1 MNYGELLFS
10 LLVSLQTVFKKKI
23 NIQNVSFPQILA
35 ISIIEYE
42 GVDMSTIAERLG
54 IDNSTATR
62 LINGME
68 SIGWLKREVSNNDKR
83 VIKVFLT
90 EEGNNIQIALE
101 KKIEVIGDEVEKH
114 IDPLTKQDSIEQ
126 ISSLN
131 WILLKL
137 SLNNK

>member
-42 GVDMSTIAERLG
+42 GMDMSTIAEKLG

-62 LINGME
+62 LV
-68 SIGWLKREVSNNDKR
+68 IG
-83 VIKVFLT
+83 
-90 EEGNNIQIALE
+90 LE
-101 KKIEVIGDEVEKH
+101 KKEWVTRNRSK
-114 IDPLTKQDSIEQ
+114 LDSRVV
-126 ISSLN
+126 
-131 WILLKL
+131 KVY
-137 SLNNK
+137 